1 MYYYGTDATMH
12 KQNISGFPRQVD
24 LNLDGK
30 NTQLSTYKTQAQAP
44 MLWYL
49 GSENIVCSQFFL
61 CVYAKK
67 ILKRMHWRTHYLRR

>member
-30 NTQLSTYKTQAQAP
+30 NTQ
-44 MLWYL
+44 
-49 GSENIVCSQFFL
+49 
-61 CVYAKK
+61 
-67 ILKRMHWRTHYLRR
+67 